1 MMETHDC
8 GYLTE
13 LSHRSCTASACDI
26 DCIKN
31 LNLHLEQYLDE
42 LSRVFFN
49 KENMRIKQSWWLS
62 TFYSFCIQGIIQ
74 RALKELKVTLSSE
87 KAVDE
92 YLRLAMRLFIA
103 RNGSFDP
110 VTRHFAS
117 LAKEK
122 QFESLVADLR
132 AAQVAVQQFSWSA
145 NGIGSSGDYLK
156 DLFEDIGGSLI
167 SETKII
173 SKSEA

>member
-92 YLRLAMRLFIA
+92 YLPCYAAIHRQEWIIRSRDKTFCIPGEGKAIRITCCRPPSGPGCCAAIFMECEWDWIFWRLSQGPIRRYRGFSTL
-103 RNGSFDP
+103 RNENNI
-110 VTRHFAS
+110 
-117 LAKEK
+117 K
-122 QFESLVADLR
+122 
-132 AAQVAVQQFSWSA
+132 
-145 NGIGSSGDYLK
+145 N
-156 DLFEDIGGSLI
+156 
-167 SETKII
+167 
-173 SKSEA
+173 